1 MRKEKRNRKQRWLEI
16 AQILRHQPIV
26 QIAELAALFNVSA
39 ETARRDIDGMAEQG
53 LLLRS
58 YGGAAALQTA
68 NEPDLAQ
75 RATMLVEE
83 RHRIA
88 VEALGLVRDGDVLMI
103 DASATC
109 VHFAKMLALH
119 RTRLTILTNSFA
131 VANTL
136 SANGGMEVLML
147 PGRFDAHENA
157 SLGSQAIQYLQ
168 NFQADLCVSSCGA
181 LTREGPT
188 EVNSD
193 VASLKRTMIERCQH
207 TTLLV
212 DHSKFG
218 RGKLERV
225 CGLPQ
230 IRHIICDT
238 EPNSEL
244 AEAIQASGAMMV
256 VA

>member
-1 MRKEKRNRKQRWLEI
+1 M
-16 AQILRHQPIV
+16 LRHQPVV
-26 QIAELAALFNVSA
+26 QIAELATLFGVSA
-39 ETARRDIDGMAEQG
+39 ETVRRDIDGMAEQG

-83 RHRIA
+83 RQRMA
-88 VEALGLVRDGDVLMI
+88 AEALQLVRDGDVLMI

-109 VHFAKMLALH
+109 VHFAGMLALH
-119 RTRLTILTNSFA
+119 RERLTILTNSFA
-131 VANTL
+131 VANAL
-136 SANGGMEVLML
+136 ADNPGMEVLML

-157 SLGSQAIQYLQ
+157 SLGSLTTEYLQ

-181 LTREGPT
+181 ITEEGPT
-188 EVNSD
+188 EVNSE
-193 VASLKRTMIERCQH
+193 VASLKRSMIQRSRY
-207 TTLLV
+207 TALLV

-218 RGKLERV
+218 PGKLEKV
-225 CGLPQ
+225 CPLSKV
-230 IRHIICDT
+230 RHVISDT
-238 EPNSEL
+238 APHPRL
-244 AEAIQASGAMMV
+244 AQAIQASGAMMV